1 MSNSQLIPKVHF
13 SMVRSFLSFKIMT
26 WDPDSILSTAR
37 PNRSKSY
44 QGKISQK
51 TKLLLTILAEFYIFK
66 SQSASKVPYKEKEIE
81 KKYFTIGEVADEL
94 RVATS
99 LIRFW
104 ESEFDIIKPK
114 KNRKGNR
121 QFTKEDIKNVKLI
134 YHLVKEKGYTLQ
146 GARDFIKNDVDVASD
161 KIELIESLKRI
172 KGFLQ
177 KLREDLPE

>member
-1 MSNSQLIPKVHF
+1 M
-13 SMVRSFLSFKIMT
+13 
-26 WDPDSILSTAR
+26 
-37 PNRSKSY
+37 
-44 QGKISQK
+44 
-51 TKLLLTILAEFYIFK
+51 
-66 SQSASKVPYKEKEIE
+66 PYKEKEIE

-94 RVATS
+94 NVATS

-146 GARDFIKNDVDVASD
+146 GARDFIKNGVDQAQNR
-161 KIELIESLKRI
+161 IELIESLK
-172 KGFLQ
+172 KVKSFLV
-177 KLREDLPE
+177 KLRSDLPA